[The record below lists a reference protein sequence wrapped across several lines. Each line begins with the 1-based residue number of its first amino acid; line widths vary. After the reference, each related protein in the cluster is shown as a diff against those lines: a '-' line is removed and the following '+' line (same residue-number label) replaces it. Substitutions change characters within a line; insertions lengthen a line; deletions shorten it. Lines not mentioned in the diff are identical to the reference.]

1 MQRYRVPGATY
12 RLQLNHE
19 FTFAQAT
26 AILDYLRSLG
36 ITDVYSAPISRS
48 RAGSTHGYDVTNPQQ
63 INPEIGDTDAFERFA
78 SALRERRMGLLLDIV
93 PNHMAASLESD
104 WWFDLLAKGSG
115 SPFARFFDVDWT
127 PLPGK
132 GETRSRLLFP
142 VLGKPYGEVLAAREI
157 RLTID
162 EHGFSIRY
170 FDHRFPMS
178 AASLRLLAMWFR
190 ELVGGGAARGLVA
203 LAAEENPR
211 VIAEAILEIAPPLSS
226 ERASLEQLVARIN
239 DGSSTVPTF
248 AELDRL
254 LDLQHYRL
262 SFWRLASE
270 ELNYRRFFDISE
282 LAGLRVEDRE
292 TFEAVHRLPLELARR
307 EIVTGLR
314 IDHIDGLRDPIAY
327 LHRLQDSLPGK
338 RFYVVIEKILGER
351 ESVREEFQASGT
363 TGYDSLNTINRLFV
377 DARGLATIDSRYRVF
392 TERSFSFANV
402 VYRTKRLA
410 IKRLLPGE
418 LIRLAMRLAALAA
431 RDRVGRD
438 IPFSDLR
445 RALIEISACL
455 PVYRT
460 YVRYV
465 APTQLDRQ
473 IIDLAAGAARELNP
487 RVLHPA
493 IEFLAR
499 GLKLDL
505 SDESEPQKEGW
516 IDLVQRWQQFTGPA
530 MAKGFEDTAL
540 YRANR
545 LISLNDV
552 GSEPDPEPERLT
564 IAAFHQE
571 TAARATRV
579 PHTLNATSTH
589 DTKRSEDARA
599 RINVLSEIPSR
610 WTASLDRWHELN
622 LEHFVLVEGSEVP
635 GPNEEWLIYQTL
647 LGVWPLEESQVATL
661 SARVEGYA
669 IKAAREAKMHTSWL
683 EPDSAWEKALVRF
696 IRTITNARK
705 APRFLED
712 FLRLQKDVAFWGA
725 GNALAQVVLKSMVPG
740 VPDFYQG
747 TELWDFS
754 LVDPDNRRPVDYQMR
769 MNHLAEIESS
779 IAAGDL
785 PRLCAGLMERW
796 QDGRIKLY
804 TTRQLLD
811 LRRRLAVLFRDGAY
825 TPLEAR
831 GPKREH
837 VLAFQRGDADERVVV
852 IVPRLVA
859 SLTSAKRFPLGEP
872 AWGDTSVSLASKPER
887 PLRDIFTGASSS
899 AKSLRLAKVFAGF
912 PVAVLATER

>member
-1 MQRYRVPGATY
+1 MHRYRVPGATY
-12 RLQLNHE
+12 RLQLNRE

-26 AILDYLRSLG
+26 AILEYLHRLG
-36 ITDVYSAPISRS
+36 ITDVYSSPISRA
-48 RAGSTHGYDVTNPQQ
+48 RAGSTHGYDVTNPQE
-63 INPEIGDTDAFERFA
+63 INPEIGDPDQFDRFA
-78 SALRERRMGLLLDIV
+78 TALRDRKMGLLLDIV

-104 WWFDLLAKGSG
+104 WWLDLLARGVGSRY
-115 SPFARFFDVDWT
+115 ARFFDVDWSGA
-127 PLPGK
+127 PGK
-132 GETRSRLLFP
+132 EEARKRLLFP
-142 VLGKPYGEVLAAREI
+142 VLGKPYGEALAAREI
-157 RLTID
+157 RLTVDD

-178 AASLRLLAMWFR
+178 ASSLRLLAMWLR
-190 ELVGGGAARGLVA
+190 ELVDGAAARGLAA
-203 LAAEENPR
+203 LAAEEDPR
-211 VIAEAILEIAPPLSS
+211 AVAEAIMALAPPRSS

-363 TGYDSLNTINRLFV
+363 TGYDALNTINRLFV
-377 DARGLATIDSRYRVF
+377 DARGLATIDSGYRVF

-465 APTQLDRQ
+465 APTPLDRQ
-473 IIDLAAGAARELNP
+473 IIDWAAGEARKLNP

-505 SDESEPQKEGW
+505 SEESEPQKEGW
-516 IDLVQRWQQFTGPA
+516 VDLVQRWQQFTGPA

-552 GSEPDPEPERLT
+552 GSEPDPDPERLT
-564 IAAFHQE
+564 VAAFHAE
-571 TAARATRV
+571 TAARAARV

-599 RINVLSEIPSR
+599 RISVLSEIPER
-610 WTASLDRWHELN
+610 WIASLGRWHALN
-622 LEHFVLVEGSEVP
+622 REHLLRVGDRIVP
-635 GPNEEWLIYQTL
+635 GPNEEWLVYQTL
-647 LGVWPLEESQVATL
+647 LGVWPLDDRQVAGL
-661 SARVEGYA
+661 SARVEAYA
-669 IKAAREAKMHTSWL
+669 VKAAREAKMHTSWL
-683 EPDSAWEKALVRF
+683 EPDPAWEKALTRF
-696 IRTITNARK
+696 IRTVTDQQK
-705 APRFLED
+705 APRFVAD
-712 FLRLQKDVAFWGA
+712 FLELQKDVASWGA
-725 GNALAQVVLKSMVPG
+725 TNALAQVVLKATIPG

-754 LVDPDNRRPVDYQMR
+754 LVDPDNRRPVDYATR
-769 MNHLAEIESS
+769 MALLAEVEEA
-779 IAAGDL
+779 IAGGDRL
-785 PRLCAGLMERW
+785 ALCAALLRSW
-796 QDGRIKLY
+796 QDGRVKLY
-804 TTRQLLD
+804 LTRELLA
-811 LRRRLAVLFRDGAY
+811 LRRRDAALFREGAY
-825 TPLEAR
+825 TPLETKGTRRDHA
-831 GPKREH
+831 
-837 VLAFQRGDADERVVV
+837 VAFERTTDGRRVVV

-859 SLTSAKRFPLGEP
+859 SLGKRFPLGEK
-872 AWGDTSVSLASKPER
+872 AWGDTSVTLAARPES
-887 PLRDIFTGASSS
+887 PLRDVFTGKAF
-899 AKSLRLAKVFAGF
+899 ATKSLRLSRVLSNF
-912 PVAVLATER
+912 PVAVLAEE